1 MEKISIPT
9 TFTFE
14 KIKDTEDTR
23 FTKVK
28 IWLMHLGENRN
39 KSYFSKEHVE
49 AAIPSLANTPILGY
63 IKTDDTGEEDFSD
76 HRSIVVKE
84 DGKVKVKYI
93 CNAYGLIP
101 ETNNAKFEMKRDSDG
116 IEREYLTVEG
126 ELWNKWDDPI
136 DIMERDSVKNQ
147 SMELHKDAEGF
158 FDKKTKLFHFTNF
171 KFFGACILGDDVK
184 PAMSGSTVELAF
196 SQTDF
201 NEYILGQIEEFK
213 LAFSQYQAS
222 NNDEDI
228 NKNKESDEMKDKLLK
243 IALKFSLT
251 EEQLTEKGIDLTTF
265 SSEEDFEAK
274 LTELTNFSLS
284 SEQLVLEFRNQ
295 LRTKFT
301 EKDDYGYKYK
311 SYDYY
316 YVDYID
322 GQVIAQSNVDGGRVV
337 GFSYSLKGD
346 KPVLDFES
354 KKVKKI
360 LYADVDNG
368 EDVSA
373 LFSVKESVDL
383 VLELKEKEVE
393 VKFSEKIQVKDTE
406 IQEVSSNFETT
417 KTELDE
423 VKTKFQEL
431 VTEIEPLREFKANA
445 DKDLHEENMN
455 ALFTKFSQLEEEDIA
470 DLKEKMFEL
479 KLEDAE
485 KELTYRLGKKAVEG
499 NLNFSSKRNEDEE
512 LDNKNK
518 SIKIKL
524 DGNEFEVATSFE
536 AQKSYAHLFDEYG
549 TKK

>member
-1 MEKISIPT
+1 MVKYKIPI
-9 TFTFE
+9 TFE
-14 KIKDTEDTR
+14 KIKDSEDTR
-23 FTKVK
+23 FTNVK
-28 IWLMHLGENRN
+28 IWLMHLGENKN
-39 KSYFSKEHVE
+39 NSYFSKEHVE

-76 HRSIVVKE
+76 HRSIIVKE
-84 DGKVKVKYI
+84 EGKVKVKYI
-93 CNAYGLIP
+93 GQAYGMIP
-101 ETNNAKFEMKRDSDG
+101 ETNNAKFEIKKDSDG
-116 IEREYLTVEG
+116 VEREYLTVEG
-126 ELWNKWDDPI
+126 QLWNKWDDPI
-136 DIMERDSVKNQ
+136 DIVERDSVKNQ
-147 SMELHKDAEGF
+147 SMELHKDAEGY

-184 PAMSGSTVELAF
+184 PAMSGSTLELAF

-201 NEYILGQIEEFK
+201 NEYILGQMEEFK

-222 NNDEDI
+222 KNDDDI
-228 NKNKESDEMKDKLLK
+228 NKNKEGDEMKDKLLK

-251 EEQLTEKGIDLTTF
+251 EEQLTEKGIDLATF
-265 SSEEDFEAK
+265 SSEEEFEAK
-274 LTELTNFSLS
+274 LTEVTSFSLS

-337 GFSYSLKGD
+337 GFSYTLSGD
-346 KPVLDFES
+346 KPVVNFDS

-360 LYADVDNG
+360 LYADVVDG

-373 LFSVKESVDL
+373 VFSVKESVDL
-383 VLELKEKEVE
+383 ALELKEKEIE
-393 VKFSEKIQVKDTE
+393 VKFSEQIQVKETE
-406 IQEVSSNFETT
+406 MQEVSSNFETV
-417 KTELDE
+417 KSELDE

-431 VTEIEPLREFKANA
+431 STEIEPLRQFKVDA
-445 DKDLHEENMN
+445 DKDLHEESMN
-455 ALFTKFSQLEEEDIA
+455 ALFTKFSQLTEEDIA

-499 NLNFSSKRNEDEE
+499 NLNFSSQKNDDDE

-524 DGNEFEVATSFE
+524 DGTEYEVATNFE
-536 AQKSYAHLFDEYG
+536 AQKSYAHLFE
-549 TKK
+549 THK